1 MPITRNS
8 YVDIQAGG
16 WGGARTAQPTAMRI
30 SRAGRWSKLVAAFAL
45 SAIVGIGAYTATYR
59 VLILISEPATAA
71 WMAPIASVTHAPAAP
86 VAPAPG
92 PVH

>member
-16 WGGARTAQPTAMRI
+16 WGGARTAQPTTMRI

-59 VLILISEPATAA
+59 VLILVSEPATAA
-71 WMAPIASVTHAPAAP
+71 WVAPIASVTHAPAAP
-86 VAPAPG
+86 VAPASG